1 MGTHV
6 DKHYRTTTTINQNAI
21 DDKLLVL
28 HSACVKYQEIDRLA
42 NLVLFAI
49 ADYIN
54 TDKAPRAFVTDFV
67 SYPDSRFE
75 DLIRCCL
82 SGDRSANGIIK
93 TCKKVLAR
101 NQ

>member
-6 DKHYRTTTTINQNAI
+6 DKHYRTTTTISQNAI
-21 DDKLLVL
+21 DDKLWALND
-28 HSACVKYQEIDRLA
+28 ACVKYQEVNRLA

-54 TDKAPRAFVTDFV
+54 TDKAPRTFVADFV
-67 SYPDSRFE
+67 SYPDSSF
-75 DLIRCCL
+75 DALIKCCL

-93 TCKKVLAR
+93 SCQKVFAR
-101 NQ
+101 I

>member
-1 MGTHV
+1 MWTL
-6 DKHYRTTTTINQNAI
+6 NQSAI
-21 DDKLLVL
+21 DAKLWEL
-28 HSACVKYQEIDRLA
+28 HSACVKHCATDRLA
-42 NLVLFAI
+42 MLVLYAI

-54 TDKAPRAFVTDFV
+54 TDKAPRQFISDFA
-67 SYPDSRFE
+67 SYPDSGFD
-75 DLIRCCL
+75 DLIKRCL

>member
-1 MGTHV
+1 MGTLS
-6 DKHYRTTTTINQNAI
+6 QNAI
-21 DDKLLVL
+21 DAKLWEL
-28 HSACVKYQEIDRLA
+28 HSACVKHCEADRLA
-42 NLVLFAI
+42 MLVLYAI

-54 TDKAPRAFVTDFV
+54 TDKAPRKFVADFIAC
-67 SYPDSRFE
+67 PDSSLE

>member
-6 DKHYRTTTTINQNAI
+6 DKRHRTTTTISQNAI
-21 DDKLLVL
+21 DDKLWAL
-28 HSACVKYQEIDRLA
+28 HSACVKYQGVNHLA
-42 NLVLFAI
+42 RLVLFAI

-54 TDKAPRAFVTDFV
+54 TDKAPRKFIADFV

-93 TCKKVLAR
+93 SCQKVFAR
-101 NQ
+101 I